1 MHDVKD
7 AGRVAMTLKPGEA
20 CVLVDETGRRLAAV
34 LPNERHAGK
43 MQIVVCAP
51 RSVRIIREKAL
62 P

>member
-1 MHDVKD
+1 
-7 AGRVAMTLKPGEA
+7 MTLKPGEA